1 MTESA
6 LIAPRRAPPRRR
18 QAWSLRSRAVRG
30 WLYQIV
36 AVAVVVAL
44 GWLLLS
50 NTLENMRQRGIQS
63 GFDFLGQPAGF
74 DIGEGWLRY
83 DSNDPYWK
91 AFLVGLVNTLRVAVT
106 GIVLATVLGTLLGI
120 GRFSRNALVR
130 GLCYGYV
137 ELMRNIPVLLQL
149 LMWYLLLSE
158 YLPAADAPLTLG
170 HMVFLSKNGLSYPL
184 LVWETGHTL
193 AAAGLLIAI
202 AAGLWFAR
210 AARVRF
216 AHTGSPQPVAW
227 IVLLLLVGL
236 PAIGW
241 LAGGAPHHLELP
253 RVGDFQ
259 VEGGGSLSPEFLAVL
274 LGLWFYTSAYI
285 AEVVRA
291 GIASVPSGQQEAS
304 ASLGLSRWRTMR
316 LVVLP
321 QALRLIVPPLTNQ
334 FLNLTKNSSLAVAV
348 GYPDLVSIANT
359 SINQTGRAVE
369 CISIIM
375 LVYLSTSLG
384 TSLLMNWFNRRAAL
398 KER

>member
-1 MTESA
+1 
-6 LIAPRRAPPRRR
+6 
-18 QAWSLRSRAVRG
+18 
-30 WLYQIV
+30 
-36 AVAVVVAL
+36 
-44 GWLLLS
+44 
-50 NTLENMRQRGIQS
+50 GIQS

-170 HMVFLSKNGLSYPL
+170 HVVFLSKNGLSYPL

-216 AHTGSPQPVAW
+216 AHTGTPQPVAW

-291 GIASVPSGQQEAS
+291 GIASVPAGQQEAS